1 MCMCIGM
8 CMHVCVI
15 LKVIKDSDY
24 LILTPEWCNYP
35 GKTTSSSNQTDDCTL
50 HGNEYIYHTVTNSW
64 IVHHARIIL
73 LSLICMYT
81 PQNLVTI
88 HITYASRFILSNPA
102 SNTSSNMICCPWF
115 QLIWFYNS
123 TQQHWKSIRGHEVLL
138 WSELWCESADHCIPH
153 LSSSVQTFRPAV
165 VIADHIASSKL

>member
-1 MCMCIGM
+1 MCIR
-8 CMHVCVI
+8 
-15 LKVIKDSDY
+15 D
-24 LILTPEWCNYP
+24 
-35 GKTTSSSNQTDDCTL
+35 
-50 HGNEYIYHTVTNSW
+50 
-64 IVHHARIIL
+64 R

-88 HITYASRFILSNPA
+88 HITYSSRFILSHPA

-115 QLIWFYNS
+115 QLIWFSNS

-165 VIADHIASSKL
+165 VIADHIASSKLWVMIASHEEGHLVQMQAVELINHCTYPVGKILLVCGSLILANSMWIHTWICIHDTVVL